1 MKEKLVW
8 TKSDSGTWIL
18 HFANASGGLAYL
30 EFGLVWYVY
39 SPTLG
44 RAIVNIEAEDLKDA
58 QDMSVAMTLRWLRE
72 VAEQIEREGP
82 P

>member
-18 HFANASGGLAYL
+18 HFANASGGLACL

-44 RAIVNIEAEDLKDA
+44 RPIVNIEAKDLEDAKAEALKL
-58 QDMSVAMTLRWLRE
+58 TIEWLRL
-72 VAEQIEREGP
+72 VANDLEREVP
-82 P
+82 